1 MQAGRTIFY
10 LLFIKRICKEKMN
23 TPEKSKY
30 FIVTTAGT
38 TLHKSRESTRGQIW
52 PAAH

>member
-1 MQAGRTIFY
+1 
-10 LLFIKRICKEKMN
+10 MN

-30 FIVTTAGT
+30 LVTTAGA

-52 PAAH
+52 SAAHWFHEFFVQVEIKTIV